1 MRLARV
7 SFFKSVQTVIALSLL
22 VVLCLPIPAIAATSF
37 ACPAGGGR
45 YEVDAGAVTG
55 VTGSCEGNLVLDSS
69 VNTINTYAFENTRLT
84 SLTIPASVTSINGSP
99 FGGNYGSPLNSINVD
114 AQNPNYSSIDG
125 VLYDKTATE
134 LIAYPPSKPGTTFTI
149 PSSVTVIRYYAFASN
164 NYLTIMNIPNTVITI
179 GGQVFTNSQS
189 LITVNIGTNASSIGY
204 QVFSSI
210 QTLVDINVDSSN
222 TFYASISGVLYNKS
236 ITTLIAYPIGK
247 TNTSYVAPNTVSST
261 EYTAFGGARNLLT
274 VDLRSVT
281 SMMGQEFMDS
291 TSIREV
297 TFGDGLTELKNQVF
311 QSASGLKKVTFGMG
325 LTSIAGG
332 AFYGNTALNCIIYSG
347 SDSTVQ
353 NYSYPNSVVPVA
365 TSADCLRDPDFTFSS
380 ATIAGVKDSPI
391 ISYSINS
398 TGGAIASF
406 SISPDISN
414 TPGLSFDSATGL
426 ISGTPTTLATRITYT
441 LTATNRAGTYSR
453 EFTIGIYNTTRE
465 VNCGDGKYQ
474 ISDGTAYDG
483 SDCTGELIFPSDV
496 IEIAREGFRN
506 SAITSLILP
515 ANLQTIRY
523 AAFYE
528 ATQYPSLV
536 IPNSVTLIESQAFE
550 QGQFTNLTLGDGLTT
565 LEYQVFY
572 RNYGSRIDSITFGTG
587 LTSIG
592 FAAFQNFGVN
602 RLTIPEGVTTLADRA
617 FDALSTKTLI
627 LPNSLLSVVAP
638 VTDVSAGTFATG
650 NFDVVKY
657 CGSSSTVRDYPFNVA
672 ISCGAVIRF
681 DSNLGTGLIPDQSSN
696 TNTTIRTNTFSRSG
710 FTFAGWNTEPNG
722 TGTPYAA
729 GAIFPFSTAADTT
742 LFAQWTLT
750 PFDNASGNGNVT
762 CSTSGYATITNFIVT
777 GNSNCVGD
785 LSFPSGV
792 TQLANYSFQN
802 SGITSV
808 TIPNTVTDIG
818 MAVFRGATGLTN
830 VTFEAGSILTYI
842 GSAAFER
849 TAIASI
855 DLPTSLTF
863 LGNYVF
869 WSNSALTSITIPSG
883 VTEIQLNSFENVTT
897 LASVTLPSTLTY
909 IQTQAFKGATALTS
923 IVIPNSVTFIEAEAF
938 SNTPAATTYTYCGDV
953 SSDDL
958 VAAGLGGKT
967 RASCVAPVVYV
978 EPTPVPYLKTL
989 TAPKINLKDGKLIC
1003 TPGTYN
1009 AGYTINGV
1017 IQGSSTILFA
1027 PSSFIYNLLINGVVQ
1042 TSLAITSSNSSHSWA
1057 MPASASGLLITCSV
1071 TVSANGITNTDKSSD
1086 NTVAVSSAL
1095 SAQTVATSAAE
1106 TAYSAAKNA
1115 NSKAYQKALVDNR
1128 AKWRAEITAIRANY
1142 FEVVARINS
1151 ESSSRKMISDKS
1163 TALKI
1168 MIAAQKKSAADYSA
1182 SKPAAIAVKEA
1193 ADKAALDAKKAE
1205 IAKASA
1211 TYGTF
1216 IESIGYGV
1224 LVP

>member
-1 MRLARV
+1 M
-7 SFFKSVQTVIALSLL
+7 K
-22 VVLCLPIPAIAATSF
+22 
-37 ACPAGGGR
+37 
-45 YEVDAGAVTG
+45 
-55 VTGSCEGNLVLDSS
+55 
-69 VNTINTYAFENTRLT
+69 
-84 SLTIPASVTSINGSP
+84 
-99 FGGNYGSPLNSINVD
+99 
-114 AQNPNYSSIDG
+114 
-125 VLYDKTATE
+125 
-134 LIAYPPSKPGTTFTI
+134 
-149 PSSVTVIRYYAFASN
+149 
-164 NYLTIMNIPNTVITI
+164 I
-179 GGQVFTNSQS
+179 G
-189 LITVNIGTNASSIGY
+189 L
-204 QVFSSI
+204 
-210 QTLVDINVDSSN
+210 
-222 TFYASISGVLYNKS
+222 
-236 ITTLIAYPIGK
+236 
-247 TNTSYVAPNTVSST
+247 
-261 EYTAFGGARNLLT
+261 
-274 VDLRSVT
+274 
-281 SMMGQEFMDS
+281 
-291 TSIREV
+291 
-297 TFGDGLTELKNQVF
+297 
-311 QSASGLKKVTFGMG
+311 SGLKIRSFVRSVMSIV
-325 LTSIAGG
+325 LT
-332 AFYGNTALNCIIYSG
+332 LLII
-347 SDSTVQ
+347 
-353 NYSYPNSVVPVA
+353 
-365 TSADCLRDPDFTFSS
+365 
-380 ATIAGVKDSPI
+380 SPI
-391 ISYSINS
+391 QS
-398 TGGAIASF
+398 TYG
-406 SISPDISN
+406 
-414 TPGLSFDSATGL
+414 
-426 ISGTPTTLATRITYT
+426 ATREVPCG
-441 LTATNRAGTYSR
+441 AGTY
-453 EFTIGIYNTTRE
+453 TIT
-465 VNCGDGKYQ
+465 DGVA
-474 ISDGTAYDG
+474 SAGR
-483 SDCTGELIFPSDV
+483 DCTGSLVFESDV
-496 IEIAREGFRN
+496 TEIANQGFREA
-506 SAITSLILP
+506 AITSLTLP
-515 ANLQTIRY
+515 PNLTTIRY
-523 AAFYE
+523 AAFYG
-528 ATQYPSLV
+528 TNQYPTLV
-536 IPNSVTLIESQAFE
+536 IPDSVTLIENQAFE
-550 QGQFTNLTLGDGLTT
+550 QGQFTSLTIGNGLSVIGD
-565 LEYQVFY
+565 QVFY
-572 RNYGSRIDSITFGTG
+572 RNYGVRINFLTFGTG

-592 FAAFQNFGVN
+592 VAAFQN
-602 RLTIPEGVTTLADRA
+602 LGVTKLILPSGLTTLSGRA
-617 FDALSTKTLI
+617 FDAVSAKILI
-627 LPNSLLSVVAP
+627 LPNSLTSVNSTAFVGG
-638 VTDVSAGTFATG
+638 S
-650 NFDVVKY
+650 FDIVKY
-657 CGSSSTVRDYPFNVA
+657 CGSDSAVTSYSFNVA
-672 ISCGAVIRF
+672 ITCGAIIEF
-681 DSNLGTGLIPDQSSN
+681 DANLGSGTMAAQTSN
-696 TNTTIRTNTFSRSG
+696 SDITLSANRFSRADY
-710 FTFAGWNTEPNG
+710 TFNGWNTQADG
-722 TGTPYAA
+722 QGIVISSSDPY
-729 GAIFPFSTAADTT
+729 PFSTSVDRK

-792 TQLANYSFQN
+792 TQLGNYSFQN

-1086 NTVAVSSAL
+1086 NTLAVSSAL

-1106 TAYSAAKNA
+1106 AAYQAAKSA

-1182 SKPAAIAVKEA
+1182 SKPAAIAAKEA